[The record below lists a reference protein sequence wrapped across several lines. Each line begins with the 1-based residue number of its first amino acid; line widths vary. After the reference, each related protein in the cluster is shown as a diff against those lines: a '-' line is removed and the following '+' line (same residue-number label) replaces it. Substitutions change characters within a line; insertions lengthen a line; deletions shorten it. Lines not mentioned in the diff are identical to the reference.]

1 MVALVA
7 SAIKDNIV
15 NQTVLIF
22 KGGQGLG
29 KSTFIGGLVPE
40 ELKNYFYSGS
50 LNPDTKDSVIQLSES
65 ILCNLDELDSLSK
78 YKESALKEMI
88 TKADIRIRRPYARY
102 ATKMVRHASLCGS
115 VNHSAILHDPS
126 GSRRYLINTVKSINY
141 KHTISMEKVYAQ
153 ALHLFKTGFKYWFD
167 GEDIELVNTQ
177 NRKYEVQ
184 TIEEELLLKLF
195 KKSSKHEQLAQK
207 MRATELLSEIYRNK
221 LPANAHSAKIRI
233 GVALSKH
240 QFEYTEANGSKYW
253 WVVRKHFPTE
263 LE

>member
-1 MVALVA
+1 LVALVG
-7 SAIKDNIV
+7 SGIKDNIV

-29 KSTFIGGLVPE
+29 KSTFIQGLIPK
-40 ELKNYFYSGS
+40 ELKNYFYNGN
-50 LNPDTKDSVIQLSES
+50 LNPDSKDSVIQLSES

-126 GSRRYLINTVKSINY
+126 GSRRYLIHTVKSINY
-141 KHTISMEKVYAQ
+141 QHSIPMDKVYVQ
-153 ALHLFKTGFKYWFD
+153 ALHLFNNGFKYWFD

-184 TIEEELLLKLF
+184 TIEEELLLKHF
-195 KKSSKHEQLAQK
+195 KKASKNEQLAQK
-207 MRATELLSEIYRNK
+207 LRATELLTEIYRDK

-233 GVALSKH
+233 GVALSKNK
-240 QFEYTEANGSKYW
+240 FEYTEANGSKYW
-253 WVVRKHFPTE
+253 WIVRKHFPID
-263 LE
+263 LD